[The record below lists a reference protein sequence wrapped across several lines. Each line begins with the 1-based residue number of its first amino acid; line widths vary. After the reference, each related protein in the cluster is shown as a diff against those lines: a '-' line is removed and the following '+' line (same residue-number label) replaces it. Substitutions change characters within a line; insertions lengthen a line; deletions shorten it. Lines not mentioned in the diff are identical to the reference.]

1 MLDEM
6 ADLKGKI
13 VLGASWELPCHFGRG
28 ETRTQILAKKND
40 PTTSSTA
47 FAMNYE
53 SKWVGASDGALINIS
68 KLIKARTITNP
79 ELTCPRD
86 KNKNFLLNE
95 YVIGVDVARSSE
107 KSNNKTAIIVLKII
121 RNSNNAIR
129 QVQVVNIIE
138 PPNGLNFKEQS
149 IMVKRVFKNYGGN
162 EDLSISR
169 VRAVI
174 VDGNGVG
181 SGLVDRLLED
191 VTDPETNEELGCW
204 ATINTDQKPDVPN
217 SPAIVYNLKSQGI
230 NDKIITTF
238 LDYVESGKL
247 KLLRPYEE
255 IKSKKVI
262 SDDVM
267 VEATCIQTQLLI
279 DEVANL
285 RLKKTQNSIS
295 VNK

>member
-79 ELTCPRD
+79 ELACPRD

-217 SPAIVYNLKSQGI
+217 SLLLFITSNLKGL
-230 NDKIITTF
+230 TTR
-238 LDYVESGKL
+238 
-247 KLLRPYEE
+247 LLPL
-255 IKSKKVI
+255 S
-262 SDDVM
+262 
-267 VEATCIQTQLLI
+267 
-279 DEVANL
+279 
-285 RLKKTQNSIS
+285 
-295 VNK
+295 